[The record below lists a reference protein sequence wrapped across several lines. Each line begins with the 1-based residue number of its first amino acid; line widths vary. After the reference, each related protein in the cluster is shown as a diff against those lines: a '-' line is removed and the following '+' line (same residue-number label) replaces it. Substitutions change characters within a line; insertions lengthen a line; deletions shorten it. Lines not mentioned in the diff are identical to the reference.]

1 MTSCAE
7 HYGESVVVNLSGLG
21 IKYGPVWTE
30 NASPTIHYSM
40 EGVDATLFTA
50 DSVQPIKKSYRIHSK
65 YKPLCLRRV
74 IFEIQRDFPSTQK
87 DCSRT
92 FSGGNSSS
100 FKGLPNIPDL
110 RVTEI
115 ALQNATAYKQNSV
128 LFRQPSQSSPPSL
141 ESILKEKI
149 TKSRKKWRHLTE
161 PGQYNIM
168 WRSLGRDV
176 QDRFG
181 SRKGEKALESST
193 GQRNGRQKEELTV
206 NKLKTSNESL
216 STLSL
221 TQDKNSNPSTGYRS
235 SRHVLP
241 KILLPLI

>member
-1 MTSCAE
+1 MANQSSSIFQAWGSSTDQ
-7 HYGESVVVNLSGLG
+7 YGQRMRHQQ
-21 IKYGPVWTE
+21 
-30 NASPTIHYSM
+30 IHHSM

-50 DSVQPIKKSYRIHSK
+50 DSVQPIKKSYRIQSK

-74 IFEIQRDFPSTQK
+74 IFEIQQDFPSTQK
-87 DCSRT
+87 DYSRT
-92 FSGGNSSS
+92 FSGDNSSS
-100 FKGLPNIPDL
+100 LKGLPNISDL

-115 ALQNATAYKQNSV
+115 ALQNATAYKQSSV

-161 PGQYNIM
+161 TGQYNKM

-176 QDRFG
+176 QHRFG

-206 NKLKTSNESL
+206 NKLKKTSNESL
-216 STLSL
+216 STLSS

-235 SRHVLP
+235 ARHVLP
-241 KILLPLI
+241 RIVLPLI